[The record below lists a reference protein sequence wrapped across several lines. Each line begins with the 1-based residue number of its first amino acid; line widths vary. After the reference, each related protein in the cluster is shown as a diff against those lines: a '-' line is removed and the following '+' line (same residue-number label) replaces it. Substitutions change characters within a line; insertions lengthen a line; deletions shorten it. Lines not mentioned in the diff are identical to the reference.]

1 MVYINDNDFV
11 HSVYYTIEKRV
22 YDVEIKK
29 KLHQYFT
36 KNTHHMDYDLFL
48 IFSRVIGE
56 LDKIYNN
63 CKYSNS
69 FILVLLTYLHESAR
83 VLNNADVISAFLE
96 KFLKKVP
103 ESEIVTIDCTEYYN
117 QFPREFECLRYLT
130 LTSKLQMFIYNN
142 GNNNGNNANN
152 ERYSLRRAP
161 RRIYN
166 EEQQQQERRS
176 ERRSRSRSSQS
187 RRNQNQNQNQNPN
200 PNRVYAPH
208 VTQEKRLEMEQSER
222 VLQQQPIQQNPDAVI
237 FRLVQ
242 DNHSLSNAI
251 YQRDI
256 MIRKMNETIQQL
268 SNELLQYR
276 RHC

>member
-29 KLHQYFT
+29 KLNQYFT
-36 KNTHHMDYDLFL
+36 KNTRHIDNDLFL
-48 IFSRVIGE
+48 LFSRVLGE
-56 LDKIYNN
+56 LNKIYNN
-63 CKYSNS
+63 CKYSYS

-83 VLNNADVISAFLE
+83 VLNNADVISSFLE

-103 ESEIVTIDCTEYYN
+103 ESEIITIDCTEYYN

-130 LTSKLQMFIYNN
+130 HTTKIKMFIYNN
-142 GNNNGNNANN
+142 NGNNG
-152 ERYSLRRAP
+152 RSHYSLRRIP
-161 RRIYN
+161 RRVNN
-166 EEQQQQERRS
+166 ERCS
-176 ERRSRSRSSQS
+176 ERRSRSRSSES
-187 RRNQNQNQNQNPN
+187 RRSPNQN

-208 VTQEKRLEMEQSER
+208 ITQEKRVEIEQFER
-222 VLQQQPIQQNPDAVI
+222 VLQQQPVQQNPDAVI